1 EPLTVRLELFAQVV
15 REGKTIDMNLLGL
28 DDGGVALHLGKA
40 GGLNPILLLEGAK
53 AIQTE
58 PGEHVSPKLSAPITV
73 PAGGKVAVR
82 WVHAGRTSTEESLLS
97 AYKWLYKTDW
107 DAAVRKIEALNA
119 STPIIETGNP
129 DWDAAIAFSTQVLL
143 RSFIGPTEHLP
154 HPSFVS
160 AR

>member
-1 EPLTVRLELFAQVV
+1 DYARVTAQPTPVLSFTFELWVMESQAVGGRFTLENTTSEPLTVRLELFAQVV

-28 DDGGVALHLGKA
+28 DDSGVALHLGKA

-82 WVHAGRTSTEESLLS
+82 WVHAGRPSTEESLLS

-119 STPIIETGNP
+119 S
-129 DWDAAIAFSTQVLL
+129 
-143 RSFIGPTEHLP
+143 
-154 HPSFVS
+154 
-160 AR
+160 